1 MSGSRPYRKHT
12 PELLAPLVEQ
22 STSVAGVLRLLGLRQ
37 NGGAHAHISRTIK
50 RFGLDTSHFAL
61 YNPTAHSMRRK
72 RPSEILV
79 RRASGSQ
86 REKPPLLKRALV
98 ESGIP
103 YACALCGN
111 DGTWLG
117 LPLTLEIDHIDG
129 DFLNNE
135 PENLRFLCPNCHRQT
150 PNFAGKS
157 RGKFTNALVETQVE
171 ATGT

>member
-1 MSGSRPYRKHT
+1 MSGSRPYRKYT
-12 PELLAPLVEQ
+12 RELLAPLVEQ

-37 NGGAHAHISRTIK
+37 NGGAHSHISRTIK
-50 RFGLDTSHFAL
+50 RFGLDTSHFQL
-61 YNPTAHSMRRK
+61 YNPSAHSVRRK
-72 RPSEILV
+72 AASEILV
-79 RRASGSQ
+79 RRAPGTQ
-86 REKPPLLKRALV
+86 REKPLMLKRALV
-98 ESGIP
+98 ESGTP
-103 YACALCGN
+103 YACTICGN

-135 PENLRFLCPNCHRQT
+135 PENFRFLCPNCHRQT

-157 RGKFTNALVETQVE
+157 RGKFTNALAQTPVQ